1 MDEAEPRPLAGKADA
16 YDAAL
21 TALREDAT
29 GERRLL
35 PPGAGNWRRHLA
47 RAHEGLGRN
56 EGSSHPLWRV
66 CSLTCLVGFYA
77 DFLALRHTTPFAGQ

>member
-47 RAHEGLGRN
+47 RAHEGLGP
-56 EGSSHPLWRV
+56 E
-66 CSLTCLVGFYA
+66 
-77 DFLALRHTTPFAGQ
+77 